1 MTREIKFRVWDKEHK
16 TIYGKPPYKELFIT
30 NLDFVDNKS
39 GERGVSFGDYLY
51 PFLGS
56 DRYELMQF
64 TGLLDKNGKEI
75 YEGDIVELKYYNSTK
90 YYKKAI
96 IKAEGI
102 TYKAYL
108 EDGDKWDND
117 YSYEDW
123 SDNWELCDHILIV
136 GNIYETPELLNNKD

>member
-1 MTREIKFRVWDKEHK
+1 MFQDNDHVGVFHNYLSEGEDAIKINPNYADAYHNIAN
-16 TIYGKPPYKELFIT
+16 TYKQINDLE
-30 NLDFVDNKS
+30 NAK
-39 GERGVSFGDYLY
+39 
-51 PFLGS
+51 
-56 DRYELMQF
+56 
-64 TGLLDKNGKEI
+64 
-75 YEGDIVELKYYNSTK
+75 K